1 MKANELHMLKLV
13 VYVELKMCSNESTDL
28 RRLNGLQDEASRE
41 GDSGV
46 TVYNKG

>member
-1 MKANELHMLKLV
+1 MS
-13 VYVELKMCSNESTDL
+13 SNESTDL